1 YKLLDWHKDFLMQ
14 WYEVDP
20 EGHRWWYEEAI
31 VGAES
36 GASKTEFFAALAVF
50 ELCAARGWDGAPA
63 EFHRKSHIIT
73 MAAAS
78 YEQAGEQGG
87 RRCRYGNLVQHNLIL
102 PALPVA
108 KDVAGNRRAE
118 SDALSDQRTWRVTEP
133 KPNAVRPPSGT
144 KSSAA
149 ARLVSSRLSPS
160 GRSVPRSPTKGISRR
175 WRALWRTVSNQRALS
190 IFPPIA
196 SIAWH
201 HDLARSRTTIAAA
214 GWTPS
219 SSAIQRRTKAR
230 ASPPGESALAGSAGR
245 LFQLRSRGE
254 ASSKSTFCTPSSV
267 E

>member
-1 YKLLDWHKDFLMQ
+1 RFALLVV
-14 WYEVDP
+14 E
-20 EGHRWWYEEAI
+20 
-31 VGAES
+31 
-36 GASKTEFFAALAVF
+36 T
-50 ELCAARGWDGAPA
+50 
-63 EFHRKSHIIT
+63 
-73 MAAAS
+73 
-78 YEQAGEQGG
+78 GEQGG

-149 ARLVSSRLSPS
+149 ARLVSSR
-160 GRSVPRSPTKGISRR
+160 R
-175 WRALWRTVSNQRALS
+175 WRALWRTVSNQRAFS
-190 IFPPIA
+190 ISPPIA

-230 ASPPGESALAGSAGR
+230 ASPPGESTLAGSAGR

-267 E
+267 ETSQGAAIESGSPGKWTI